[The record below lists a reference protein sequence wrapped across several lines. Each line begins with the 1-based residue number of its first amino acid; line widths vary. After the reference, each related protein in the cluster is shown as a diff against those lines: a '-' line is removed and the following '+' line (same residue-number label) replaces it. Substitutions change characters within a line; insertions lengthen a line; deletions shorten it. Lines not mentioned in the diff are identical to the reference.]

1 MRNFGVNVLIHCVF
15 IAAANTTSPSQVSLR
30 FAVLLLSSFFFRTDR
45 PPPPPPLQPGDPG
58 PSFPGEA
65 PPGPPFPGEG
75 VPAEGDQAPPSP
87 PPPVTIP
94 GVRDIIFY
102 RPITTI
108 EIIEAKVKDN
118 FSQKEI

>member
-15 IAAANTTSPSQVSLR
+15 IAAANTTSPFQVSLR
-30 FAVLLLSSFFFRTDR
+30 FAVSLLSSFFFRTDR
-45 PPPPPPLQPGDPG
+45 PPPPPLQPGDPG
-58 PSFPGEA
+58 PSFPGEDN
-65 PPGPPFPGEG
+65 PGAPFPDR
-75 VPAEGDQAPPSP
+75 VEGDQAPPSP

-108 EIIEAKVKDN
+108 EIIEAKVKD
-118 FSQKEI
+118 